1 MKASFGLHIAPQ
13 FGYSYENVQKIVT
26 HAEKNDYNLLTIGDH
41 LFLDE
46 NSANRDCM
54 EAWMLLGALAAQT
67 SKIRLGTLVSANSFR
82 HPSLLAKMAATID
95 VISNGRLIL

>member
-1 MKASFGLHIAPQ
+1 MQVNFGIHIAPQ

-46 NSANRDCM
+46 NSQI
-54 EAWMLLGALAAQT
+54 EIVWKLGCYLGPLQLKPPRFDLA
-67 SKIRLGTLVSANSFR
+67 R
-82 HPSLLAKMAATID
+82 
-95 VISNGRLIL
+95 